1 MKFFLSILL
10 ILFIQN
16 SAKSGQISMF
26 QLEGVSVGES
36 LLSHYDLSNIKKKII
51 NKVTFPKSDKF
62 YRIVFKSKK
71 NKYDYLAYY
80 LKKGDQNFTVHSAEG
95 LKYMNYSNCKKK
107 MNSIKGNLEN
117 ILRSDYEI
125 LNKEEP
131 HTFDKDKKSI
141 IKEIQFIDIND
152 KHNISANITCTDW
165 SKQFEKKGYYDSLA
179 LYLNSKEFSYFMFF
193 EAY

>member
-16 SAKSGQISMF
+16 SAKSGQINIF

-62 YRIVFKSKK
+62 YRIAFKSKK

-80 LKKGDQNFTVHSAEG
+80 LKKDDQNFTVYSAEG

-117 ILRSDYEI
+117 ILSSDYEI

-141 IKEIQFIDIND
+141 VKEIQFIDIND